1 MPNNAAP
8 DPSEFYKKCFE
19 IENNLTRNILKAIPP
34 GKLDYRPHERSRST
48 GQIAWTIARGLYARV
63 DMVSPCFSHV
73 IGIPI
78 QPWRKYS
85 GASRIRP
92 VATLHNWTPSR
103 RDMDKVG
110 QLPSGDRIALGGAAS
125 DIVWLFHI
133 DEIHHRGQV
142 PTYLRPMGA
151 RVPST
156 YGASGDSGLPERDI
170 SNSPNKRPANAS

>member
-48 GQIAWTIARGLYARV
+48 GQIAWTIARGLYVRV

-78 QPWRKYS
+78 QPWPKYS

-92 VATLHNWTPSR
+92 ISTCITGLLPGATWTRSASYPPAI
-103 RDMDKVG
+103 V
-110 QLPSGDRIALGGAAS
+110 LP
-125 DIVWLFHI
+125 W
-133 DEIHHRGQV
+133 
-142 PTYLRPMGA
+142 GA
-151 RVPST
+151 RPVTSSGFST
-156 YGASGDSGLPERDI
+156 STRSIIVVR
-170 SNSPNKRPANAS
+170 SPRTCGPWARGSHRLTARLATQGSHKGI